1 MAKRHGNRGRA
12 ADVADRVTDTRRPG
26 NHNAGIIDE
35 FRRNDGRV
43 GGYFEGA
50 PMILVH
56 HIGARTG
63 TERVS
68 PLVYL
73 SDGDDMIVAA
83 TKGGAPAHPDW
94 YHNLKA
100 NPRVTAEVGTETFRV
115 EAVEV
120 TGAERDSLWQRLV
133 EQRPGFATYETKTSR
148 VFPMFR
154 LTRLP

>member
-1 MAKRHGNRGRA
+1 
-12 ADVADRVTDTRRPG
+12 VTETKGPG
-26 NHNAGIIDE
+26 SWNARIIDE
-35 FRRNDGRV
+35 FRSNAGRV

-56 HIGARTG
+56 HVGARTG

-73 SDGDDMIVAA
+73 PDGEDMVVAA
-83 TKGGAPAHPDW
+83 TKGGAPTHPDW

-100 NPRVTAEVGTETFRV
+100 HPRVTAEVGTETFRV

-120 TGAERDSLWQRLV
+120 TGSERDSLWHRLV
-133 EQRPGFATYETKTSR
+133 QQRPGFAAYETKTSR